1 MDTAKKKKEKEKN
14 QHQDDRD
21 STLAKELPDGRSLGE
36 FGWEIENLP
45 SKTFFFFP
53 FHFSSYSFIKH
64 LWSIFYSVYSI
75 LGPGAIESKKSSTS
89 LLSQNLYSNV

>member
-45 SKTFFFFP
+45 SKTFFFS
-53 FHFSSYSFIKH
+53 FSFLKLFIHQAFMEHILQRIQYSRPRSYRK
-64 LWSIFYSVYSI
+64 
-75 LGPGAIESKKSSTS
+75 
-89 LLSQNLYSNV
+89 

>member
-1 MDTAKKKKEKEKN
+1 MSVWTQPKKKEKEKN

-45 SKTFFFFP
+45 SKTFFFFL
-53 FHFSSYSFIKH
+53 FISQVIHSSSIYGAYSTAYTVF
-64 LWSIFYSVYSI
+64 
-75 LGPGAIESKKSSTS
+75 
-89 LLSQNLYSNV
+89 